1 MKGGSCMKF
10 LPVLLLSA
18 FVYAQTPK
26 IPRMADGH
34 PDLQGFW
41 NNASLTPLERPVAL
55 GDKQVFTAEE
65 AAAFERNRLQE
76 VNRDRRDGGTQADAA
91 RATHRQNEG
100 PTELGV
106 VIGIQLLN
114 QGELFRRAIG
124 QTSFGLLVR
133 RFGSQGFADHGF
145 ARQLRVGANQ
155 SQLGL
160 TTCRIQHLRHG
171 VFQMIHR

>member
-18 FVYAQTPK
+18 FVYAQNPK

-91 RATHRQNEG
+91 RAYNEAWFDRG
-100 PTELGV
+100 TKVSKLSRTSQ
-106 VIGIQLLN
+106 IG
-114 QGELFRRAIG
+114 RAH
-124 QTSFGLLVR
+124 V
-133 RFGSQGFADHGF
+133 
-145 ARQLRVGANQ
+145 
-155 SQLGL
+155 
-160 TTCRIQHLRHG
+160 
-171 VFQMIHR
+171 